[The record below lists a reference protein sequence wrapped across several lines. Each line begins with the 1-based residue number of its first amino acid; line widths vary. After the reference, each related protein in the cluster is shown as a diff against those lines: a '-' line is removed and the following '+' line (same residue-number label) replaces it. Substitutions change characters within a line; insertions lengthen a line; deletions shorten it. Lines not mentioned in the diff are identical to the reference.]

1 MHWLKVHWV
10 CDAGILTNSVTVTT
24 NLLCVKRY
32 AGNLIPLRCR
42 EDSENSESVITQSS
56 PIFSAEKKKLSRKI
70 ILKSSNSVHINMI
83 PSTEWPMQR
92 HGNWV

>member
-24 NLLCVKRY
+24 NLLY

-42 EDSENSESVITQSS
+42 EDSENSKSVITQSL
-56 PIFSAEKKKLSRKI
+56 PIFSVEKKKLNGKI
-70 ILKSSNSVHINMI
+70 ILKSSNSGHINMI